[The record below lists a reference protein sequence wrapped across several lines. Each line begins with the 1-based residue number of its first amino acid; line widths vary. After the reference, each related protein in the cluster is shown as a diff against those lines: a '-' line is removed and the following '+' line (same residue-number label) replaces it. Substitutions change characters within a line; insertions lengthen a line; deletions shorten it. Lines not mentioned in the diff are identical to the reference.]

1 LGSQLERLSMYASSG
16 AYASASAQ
24 STAAVTGVTG
34 FLG

>member
-1 LGSQLERLSMYASSG
+1 MYASSG

-34 FLG
+34 FITG